1 MRFEINPLMYIDVSE
16 PLDISIELTHKPNNP
31 RAWYVDLP
39 KFEPVRAN
47 GFIGSIE
54 EGGSVNFRNIMFNPH
69 GHGTH
74 TECFGHIS
82 REWVNV
88 NETLKTFW
96 FKIKLISLEPQA
108 TYNEQYKENDL
119 VLTLDQFR
127 NINLSGVQGLVVRTL
142 PNDQNKKSK
151 NYSATNP
158 PYFEAEIA
166 DWLVEKDIK
175 HFLVD
180 LPSVDREVDGGKLD
194 FHHRFWRYPENPR
207 KEATI
212 TELIYVPDSVQ
223 DGLYMMNLQMA
234 AFNND
239 AAPSRPVLYKIQEK
253 TTGQSH
259 WTESH
264 LDQV

>member
-96 FKIKLISLEPQA
+96 FKIKLVSLEPQA
-108 TYNEQYKENDL
+108 TYNEQYNENDL

-127 NINLSGVQGLVVRTL
+127 NMNLSGVQGLVVRTL
-142 PNDQNKKSK
+142 PNGLNKKSK

-158 PYFEAEIA
+158 PYFEPELA
-166 DWLVEKDIK
+166 DWLVENDIK

-194 FHHRFWRYPENPR
+194 FHHRFWRYPKNPR

-212 TELIYVPDSVQ
+212 TELIFVPDSVQ

-239 AAPSRPVLYKIQEK
+239 AAPSRPVLYKIHEK